1 MFKALKKIPQN
12 KLSFSLRI
20 GSLAGTYFLFKFG
33 LYFMA
38 MSGFDFAF
46 NFVLFL
52 LCLFSFRQKTL
63 NKLYK
68 SFLIIFGLLLLYHDS
83 YLPMFTPQVIY
94 EEKGFTGVFELVST
108 FITEYFD
115 FAYFGLFIIL
125 FIAIFF
131 LNDFLKITSFVM
143 LGFITVSALNIS
155 ALSVSK
161 EANSQAVQNVV
172 ADSADIPPQIG
183 TADSQ
188 SIENYLQTFLELER
202 QRIVTLP
209 SALPEQFTPFDI
221 VIVNICSMATDDI
234 EASNLL
240 KHPLFRTFDFSF
252 ETFNSVSSYSTPS
265 SLRLLRSN
273 CGQMTE
279 AKMYKERRSECE
291 LITSLEQLGYQ
302 SEVYFDHNGKYG
314 DYLKTLHDL
323 GGLKENIHDLSKLAV
338 KYNAF
343 DGSAIR
349 SDADLFTAY
358 INNVANN
365 GSVNNITF
373 MNLLSL
379 HDGNRLA
386 GEKKSQ
392 SYAPRLKL
400 LLDDLE
406 DFIENIKKS
415 KRNTLFIMVPEHGAA
430 IRGDK
435 MQIAKLREIPTD
447 KITRI
452 PVGISFLGAN
462 RTSSDNSSSDNHKTQ
477 RIKGF
482 YSYLAISE
490 IVKRSIEDNVFA
502 PNKNDDTSK
511 TDKIADVF
519 YDLPQ
524 TAFISESTN
533 AYYMNFQHQDFYKLK
548 GEHWEKYIK

>member
-1 MFKALKKIPQN
+1 MFKAIKETIRN
-12 KLSFSLRI
+12 RISFSLRI
-20 GSLAGTYFLFKFG
+20 KTLVGTYFLFKLG

-38 MSGFDFAF
+38 ICGFDFVL
-46 NFVLFL
+46 NLILFL
-52 LCLFSFRQKTL
+52 FCLFSVRQKTL
-63 NKLYK
+63 NTIYRAV
-68 SFLIIFGLLLLYHDS
+68 LIFSGLLLLYHDS

-94 EEKGFTGVFELVST
+94 DEKGILGIYELVTT
-108 FITEYFD
+108 FIADYFD
-115 FAYFGLFIIL
+115 YSYFGIFALL
-125 FIAIFF
+125 FIAVFF
-131 LNDFLKITSFVM
+131 LNDFLKISTFVVA
-143 LGFITVSALNIS
+143 GFVTVAVLNIWALN
-155 ALSVSK
+155 VSK

-183 TADSQ
+183 TTDSQ
-188 SIENYLQTFLELER
+188 SVESYLQTFLELES
-202 QRIVTLP
+202 QRIVSMP
-209 SALPEQFTPFDI
+209 SSLPENFKPFDI

-265 SLRLLRSN
+265 TLRLLRSN

-279 AKMYKERRSECE
+279 AQMYRERRSECE
-291 LITSLEQLGYQ
+291 LITAVEQLGYQ

-314 DYLKTLHDL
+314 DYLKTLHEL

-338 KYNAF
+338 KYSAF

-349 SDADLFTAY
+349 SDADLFTSY
-358 INNVANN
+358 INNVASNS
-365 GSVNNITF
+365 SVNNITF

-379 HDGNRLA
+379 HDGNRLT

-392 SYAPRLKL
+392 SYSPRLKL
-400 LLDDLE
+400 LLDNLE
-406 DFIENIKKS
+406 DFIKEIRKT

-430 IRGDK
+430 VRGDK

-452 PVGISFLGAN
+452 PVGVSFIGADRN
-462 RTSSDNSSSDNHKTQ
+462 YTEGQKKTKAHRTQ

-490 IVKRSIEDNVFA
+490 IVKRAIEDNVFSVN
-502 PNKNDDTSK
+502 NKDESR
-511 TDKIADVF
+511 TDRVADIF

-548 GEHWEKYIK
+548 GEKWEKYIK

>member
-1 MFKALKKIPQN
+1 MFKALKEIIKT

-20 GSLAGTYFLFKFG
+20 SSLVGTYFLFKFG
-33 LYFMA
+33 LYFMNL
-38 MSGFDFAF
+38 SGFDFAL
-46 NFVLFL
+46 NLVLFL
-52 LCLFSFRQKTL
+52 LCLFSIRVKPL
-63 NKLYK
+63 NKIYK
-68 SFLIIFGLLLLYHDS
+68 TILIIFGLVLIYHDS
-83 YLPMFTPQVIY
+83 YLPMLSPQVVY
-94 EEKGFTGVFELVST
+94 DEKGIAGVFELLST
-108 FITEYFD
+108 FVSDYFD
-115 FAYFGLFIIL
+115 FSYLGIFVLL
-125 FIAIFF
+125 FIAVFF
-131 LNDFLKITSFVM
+131 INDFLKVTTIVVIC
-143 LGFITVSALNIS
+143 FITVACLNIS
-155 ALSVSK
+155 ALSVAKESK
-161 EANSQAVQNVV
+161 SQSVENVV

-188 SIENYLQTFLELER
+188 GVENYLQTFLELER
-202 QRIVTLP
+202 QRIVTMP
-209 SALPEQFTPFDI
+209 STLPENFTPFDI

-252 ETFNSVSSYSTPS
+252 DTFNSVSSYSTPS

-279 AKMYKERRSECE
+279 AQMYKERRSECE
-291 LITSLEQLGYQ
+291 LITSVEQLGYQ

-323 GGLKENIHDLSKLAV
+323 GGLNENIHDLSKLAV

-349 SDADLFTAY
+349 SDSDLFKAY
-358 INNVANN
+358 VNNIARN
-365 GSVNNITF
+365 GNVNNITF

-400 LLDDLE
+400 LLDNLE
-406 DFIENIKKS
+406 DFIKDIRDSN
-415 KRNTLFIMVPEHGAA
+415 RNTLFIMVPEHGAA

-452 PVGISFLGAN
+452 PVGVSFLGAQRN
-462 RTSSDNSSSDNHKTQ
+462 AVGGGTAKAHKTQ

-502 PNKNDDTSK
+502 KNEEDSK

-524 TAFISESTN
+524 TAFIAESTN

>member
-1 MFKALKKIPQN
+1 MFKALKEIIKT

-20 GSLAGTYFLFKFG
+20 SSLVGTYFLFKFG
-33 LYFMA
+33 LYFMNL
-38 MSGFDFAF
+38 SGFDFAL
-46 NFVLFL
+46 NLVLFL
-52 LCLFSFRQKTL
+52 LCLFSIRVKSL
-63 NKLYK
+63 NKFYK
-68 SFLIIFGLLLLYHDS
+68 TILIIFGLVLLYHDS
-83 YLPMFTPQVIY
+83 YLPMLSPQVVY
-94 EEKGFTGVFELVST
+94 EEKGIAGVFELLST
-108 FITEYFD
+108 FISDYFD
-115 FAYFGLFIIL
+115 FSYLGIFIL
-125 FIAIFF
+125 VFIAVFF
-131 LNDFLKITSFVM
+131 INDFLKVTTIVVIC
-143 LGFITVSALNIS
+143 FITVACLNIS
-155 ALSVSK
+155 ALSVAKESK
-161 EANSQAVQNVV
+161 SQSVENVV

-188 SIENYLQTFLELER
+188 GVENYLQTFLELER
-202 QRIVTLP
+202 QRIVTMP
-209 SALPEQFTPFDI
+209 STLPENFTPFDI

-252 ETFNSVSSYSTPS
+252 DTFNSVSSYSTPS

-279 AKMYKERRSECE
+279 AQMYKERRSECE
-291 LITSLEQLGYQ
+291 LITSVEQLGYQ

-323 GGLKENIHDLSKLAV
+323 GGLNENIHDLSKLAV

-349 SDADLFTAY
+349 SDSDLFKAY
-358 INNVANN
+358 VNNIARN
-365 GSVNNITF
+365 GNVNNITF

-400 LLDDLE
+400 LLDNLE
-406 DFIENIKKS
+406 DFIKDIKDS
-415 KRNTLFIMVPEHGAA
+415 NRNTLFIMVPEHGAA

-452 PVGISFLGAN
+452 PVGVSFLGAERN
-462 RTSSDNSSSDNHKTQ
+462 AVGGGTSKAHKTQ

-502 PNKNDDTSK
+502 KNEEDSK

-524 TAFISESTN
+524 TAFIAESTN

>member
-1 MFKALKKIPQN
+1 MFKTVKEIIMSR
-12 KLSFSLRI
+12 LSFSLRI
-20 GSLAGTYFLFKFG
+20 SSLAGSYFLFKFA
-33 LYFMA
+33 LYFLA
-38 MSGFDFAF
+38 LSGFDFAL
-46 NFVLFL
+46 NFAFFL
-52 LCLFSFRQKTL
+52 LTLFSVRQKFL
-63 NKLYK
+63 GRLYV
-68 SFLIIFGLLLLYHDS
+68 SFLILSGLILLYHDS
-83 YLPMFTPQVIY
+83 YLPMFTPQIIY
-94 EEKGFTGVFELVST
+94 EEKGLAGVIEFIST
-108 FITEYFD
+108 FISDYFD
-115 FAYFGLFIIL
+115 YSYGFIFALLFV
-125 FIAIFF
+125 AVFF
-131 LNDFLKITSFVM
+131 LNDFLKITSFVAV
-143 LGFITVSALNIS
+143 GFITVAILDISALN
-155 ALSVSK
+155 VSR
-161 EANSQAVQNVV
+161 EADSQSVQNVV

-183 TADSQ
+183 TTDSK

-209 SALPEQFTPFDI
+209 SSLPENFTPFDI

-234 EASNLL
+234 EASKLL
-240 KHPLFRTFDFSF
+240 KHPLFRKFDFSF
-252 ETFNSVSSYSTPS
+252 DTFNSVSSYSTPS

-273 CGQMTE
+273 CGQLTE
-279 AKMYKERRSECE
+279 SQMYKERRSECE
-291 LITSLEQLGYQ
+291 LITSVEQLGYQ

-323 GGLKENIHDLSKLAV
+323 GGLKEKIYDLSKLSV

-349 SDADLFTAY
+349 RDADLFRAY
-358 INNVANN
+358 INNIADN
-365 GSVNNITF
+365 GNVNNITF

-386 GEKKSQ
+386 GENKSQ

-400 LLDDLE
+400 LLDDLK
-406 DFIENIKKS
+406 DFIDGLRKS

-452 PVGISFLGAN
+452 PVGICFIGADRSRLN
-462 RTSSDNSSSDNHKTQ
+462 DSSKEHKTQ

-490 IVKRSIEDNVFA
+490 IVKRAIEDNVFA
-502 PNKNDDTSK
+502 QNSDDKSK
-511 TDKIADVF
+511 TDKLSDIF

-548 GEHWEKYIK
+548 GEHWEKYLK

>member
-1 MFKALKKIPQN
+1 MFKALKEIIKT

-20 GSLAGTYFLFKFG
+20 SSLVGTYFLFKFG
-33 LYFMA
+33 LYFMNL
-38 MSGFDFAF
+38 SGFDFAL
-46 NFVLFL
+46 NLVLFL
-52 LCLFSFRQKTL
+52 LCLFSIRVKSL
-63 NKLYK
+63 NKIYK
-68 SFLIIFGLLLLYHDS
+68 AFLILFGLVLLYHDS
-83 YLPMFTPQVIY
+83 YLPMLSPQVVY
-94 EEKGFTGVFELVST
+94 AEKGFSGVFELLST
-108 FITEYFD
+108 FVSDYFD
-115 FAYFGLFIIL
+115 FSYLGFFVLA
-125 FIAIFF
+125 FIAVFF
-131 LNDFLKITSFVM
+131 INDFLKVTTIVVIC
-143 LGFITVSALNIS
+143 FITVACLNIS
-155 ALSVSK
+155 ALSVAKESK
-161 EANSQAVQNVV
+161 SQAVENVV

-188 SIENYLQTFLELER
+188 GVENYLQTFLELER
-202 QRIVTLP
+202 QRIVTMP
-209 SALPEQFTPFDI
+209 STLPENFTPFDI

-252 ETFNSVSSYSTPS
+252 DTFNSVSSYSTPS

-279 AKMYKERRSECE
+279 AQMYKERRSECE
-291 LITSLEQLGYQ
+291 LITSVEQLGYQ

-323 GGLKENIHDLSKLAV
+323 GGLNENIHDLSKLSV

-349 SDADLFTAY
+349 SDSDLFKAY
-358 INNVANN
+358 VNNIARN
-365 GSVNNITF
+365 GNVNNITF

-400 LLDDLE
+400 LLDNLE
-406 DFIENIKKS
+406 DFIKDIKDS
-415 KRNTLFIMVPEHGAA
+415 NRNTLFIMVPEHGAA

-452 PVGISFLGAN
+452 PVGVSFLGAN
-462 RTSSDNSSSDNHKTQ
+462 RNAVGGGTSKSHKTQ

-502 PNKNDDTSK
+502 KNEEDSK
-511 TDKIADVF
+511 TDKVADVF

-524 TAFISESTN
+524 TAFIAESTN

>member
-1 MFKALKKIPQN
+1 MFKALKEIIKT

-20 GSLAGTYFLFKFG
+20 SSLVGTYFLFKFG
-33 LYFMA
+33 LYFMNL
-38 MSGFDFAF
+38 SGLDFAL
-46 NFVLFL
+46 NLVLFL
-52 LCLFSFRQKTL
+52 LCLFSIRVKSL

-68 SFLIIFGLLLLYHDS
+68 TILIIFGLVLLYHDS
-83 YLPMFTPQVIY
+83 YLPMLSPQVVY
-94 EEKGFTGVFELVST
+94 EEKGISGVFELLST
-108 FITEYFD
+108 FVSDYFD
-115 FAYFGLFIIL
+115 FSYLGIFVLL
-125 FIAIFF
+125 FIAVFF
-131 LNDFLKITSFVM
+131 INDFLKVTTIVVIC
-143 LGFITVSALNIS
+143 FITVACLNIS
-155 ALSVSK
+155 ALSVAKESK
-161 EANSQAVQNVV
+161 SQSVENVV

-188 SIENYLQTFLELER
+188 GVENYLQTFLELER
-202 QRIVTLP
+202 QRIVTMP
-209 SALPEQFTPFDI
+209 STLPENFTPFDI
-221 VIVNICSMATDDI
+221 VIANICSMATDDI

-252 ETFNSVSSYSTPS
+252 DTFNSVSSYSTPS

-279 AKMYKERRSECE
+279 AQMYKERRSECE
-291 LITSLEQLGYQ
+291 LITSVEQLGYQ

-323 GGLKENIHDLSKLAV
+323 GGLNENIHDLSKLAV

-349 SDADLFTAY
+349 SDSDLFKAY
-358 INNVANN
+358 VNNIARN
-365 GSVNNITF
+365 GNVNNITF

-400 LLDDLE
+400 LLDNLE
-406 DFIENIKKS
+406 DFIKDIKDS
-415 KRNTLFIMVPEHGAA
+415 NRNTLFIMVPEHGAA

-452 PVGISFLGAN
+452 PVGVSFLGA
-462 RTSSDNSSSDNHKTQ
+462 Q
-477 RIKGF
+477 RNAVGGVLLRLTRHRGSKASI
-482 YSYLAISE
+482 AI
-490 IVKRSIEDNVFA
+490 
-502 PNKNDDTSK
+502 
-511 TDKIADVF
+511 
-519 YDLPQ
+519 
-524 TAFISESTN
+524 
-533 AYYMNFQHQDFYKLK
+533 
-548 GEHWEKYIK
+548 

>member
-1 MFKALKKIPQN
+1 MFKALKEIIKT

-20 GSLAGTYFLFKFG
+20 SSLVGTYFLFKFG
-33 LYFMA
+33 LYFMNL
-38 MSGFDFAF
+38 SGFDFAL
-46 NFVLFL
+46 NLVLFL
-52 LCLFSFRQKTL
+52 LCLFSIRVKTL
-63 NKLYK
+63 NKIYK
-68 SFLIIFGLLLLYHDS
+68 TILIIFGLVLIYHDS
-83 YLPMFTPQVIY
+83 YLPMLSPQVVY
-94 EEKGFTGVFELVST
+94 DEKGIAGVFELLST
-108 FITEYFD
+108 FVSDYFD
-115 FAYFGLFIIL
+115 FSYLGIFVLL
-125 FIAIFF
+125 FIAVFF
-131 LNDFLKITSFVM
+131 INDFLKVTTIVVIC
-143 LGFITVSALNIS
+143 FITVACLNIS
-155 ALSVSK
+155 ALSVAKESK
-161 EANSQAVQNVV
+161 SQSVENVV

-188 SIENYLQTFLELER
+188 GVENYLQTFLELER
-202 QRIVTLP
+202 QRIVTMP
-209 SALPEQFTPFDI
+209 STLPENFTPFDI

-252 ETFNSVSSYSTPS
+252 DTFNSVSSYSTPS

-279 AKMYKERRSECE
+279 AQMYKERRSECE
-291 LITSLEQLGYQ
+291 LITSVEQLGYQ

-323 GGLKENIHDLSKLAV
+323 GGLNENIHDLSKLAV

-349 SDADLFTAY
+349 SDSDLFKAY
-358 INNVANN
+358 VNNIARN
-365 GSVNNITF
+365 GNVNNITF

-400 LLDDLE
+400 LLDNLE
-406 DFIENIKKS
+406 DFIKDIRDSN
-415 KRNTLFIMVPEHGAA
+415 RNTLFIMVPEHGAA

-452 PVGISFLGAN
+452 PVGVSFLGAQRN
-462 RTSSDNSSSDNHKTQ
+462 AVGGGTAKAHKTQ

-502 PNKNDDTSK
+502 KNEEDSK

-524 TAFISESTN
+524 TAFIAESTN

>member
-1 MFKALKKIPQN
+1 MFKALKEIIKT

-20 GSLAGTYFLFKFG
+20 SSLVGTYFLFKFG
-33 LYFMA
+33 LYFMNL
-38 MSGFDFAF
+38 SGFDFAL
-46 NFVLFL
+46 NLVLFL
-52 LCLFSFRQKTL
+52 LCLFSIRVKSL
-63 NKLYK
+63 NKIYK
-68 SFLIIFGLLLLYHDS
+68 TFLIIFGLVLLYHDS
-83 YLPMFTPQVIY
+83 YLPMLSPQVVY
-94 EEKGFTGVFELVST
+94 EEKGIAGVFELLST
-108 FITEYFD
+108 FVSDYFD
-115 FAYFGLFIIL
+115 FSYLGIFIL
-125 FIAIFF
+125 VFIAVFF
-131 LNDFLKITSFVM
+131 INDFLKVTTIVVIC
-143 LGFITVSALNIS
+143 FITVACLNIS
-155 ALSVSK
+155 ALSVAKESK
-161 EANSQAVQNVV
+161 SQSVENVV

-188 SIENYLQTFLELER
+188 GVENYLQTFLELER
-202 QRIVTLP
+202 QRIVTMP
-209 SALPEQFTPFDI
+209 STLPENFTPFDI

-252 ETFNSVSSYSTPS
+252 DTFNSVSSYSTPS

-279 AKMYKERRSECE
+279 AQMYKERRSECE
-291 LITSLEQLGYQ
+291 LITSVEQLGYQ

-323 GGLKENIHDLSKLAV
+323 GGLNENIHDLSKLAV

-349 SDADLFTAY
+349 SDSDLFKAY
-358 INNVANN
+358 VNNIARN
-365 GSVNNITF
+365 GNVNNITF

-400 LLDDLE
+400 LLDNLE
-406 DFIENIKKS
+406 DFIKDIKDS
-415 KRNTLFIMVPEHGAA
+415 NRNTLFIMVPEHGAA

-452 PVGISFLGAN
+452 PVGVSFLGAERN
-462 RTSSDNSSSDNHKTQ
+462 AVGGGTSKAHKTQ

-502 PNKNDDTSK
+502 KNEEDSK

-524 TAFISESTN
+524 TAFIAESTN

>member
-1 MFKALKKIPQN
+1 MFKAIKETIRN
-12 KLSFSLRI
+12 RISFSLRI
-20 GSLAGTYFLFKFG
+20 KTLVGTYFLFKLG

-38 MSGFDFAF
+38 ICGFDFVL
-46 NFVLFL
+46 NLILFL
-52 LCLFSFRQKTL
+52 FCLFSVKQKTL
-63 NKLYK
+63 NTIY
-68 SFLIIFGLLLLYHDS
+68 SAVLIISGLLLLYHDS

-94 EEKGFTGVFELVST
+94 DEKGFLGIYELVTT
-108 FITEYFD
+108 FIADYFD
-115 FAYFGLFIIL
+115 YSYFGIFALL
-125 FIAIFF
+125 FIAVFF
-131 LNDFLKITSFVM
+131 LNDFLKITSFVVV
-143 LGFITVSALNIS
+143 GFVTVAVLNIWALN
-155 ALSVSK
+155 VSK

-188 SIENYLQTFLELER
+188 SVENYLQTFLELES
-202 QRIVTLP
+202 QRIVSMP
-209 SALPEQFTPFDI
+209 SSLPENFKPFDI

-265 SLRLLRSN
+265 TLRLLRSN

-279 AKMYKERRSECE
+279 AQMYRERRSECE
-291 LITSLEQLGYQ
+291 LITAVEQLGYQ

-314 DYLKTLHDL
+314 DYLKTLHEL
-323 GGLKENIHDLSKLAV
+323 GGLKESIHDLSKLSV
-338 KYNAF
+338 KYSAF

-349 SDADLFTAY
+349 SDSDLFTSY

-365 GSVNNITF
+365 SSVNNITF

-400 LLDDLE
+400 LLDNLE
-406 DFIENIKKS
+406 DFIKEIRKT
-415 KRNTLFIMVPEHGAA
+415 KRNTLFIMIPEHGAA

-452 PVGISFLGAN
+452 PVGISFIGADRN
-462 RTSSDNSSSDNHKTQ
+462 YADGQEKSKAHRTQ

-490 IVKRSIEDNVFA
+490 IVKRAIEDNVFSVN
-502 PNKNDDTSK
+502 NKDESR
-511 TDKIADVF
+511 TDRVADIF

-548 GEHWEKYIK
+548 GEKWEKYIK

>member
-1 MFKALKKIPQN
+1 MFKALKEIIKT

-20 GSLAGTYFLFKFG
+20 SSLVGTYFLFKFG
-33 LYFMA
+33 LYFMNL
-38 MSGFDFAF
+38 SGFDFAL
-46 NFVLFL
+46 NLVLFL
-52 LCLFSFRQKTL
+52 LCLFSIRVKSL
-63 NKLYK
+63 NKIYK
-68 SFLIIFGLLLLYHDS
+68 TFLIIFGLVLLYHDS
-83 YLPMFTPQVIY
+83 YLPMLSPQVVY
-94 EEKGFTGVFELVST
+94 EEKGIAGVFELLST
-108 FITEYFD
+108 FVSDYFD
-115 FAYFGLFIIL
+115 FSYLGIFIL
-125 FIAIFF
+125 VFIAVFF
-131 LNDFLKITSFVM
+131 INDFLKVTTIVVIC
-143 LGFITVSALNIS
+143 FITVACLNIS
-155 ALSVSK
+155 ALSVAKESK
-161 EANSQAVQNVV
+161 SQSVENVV

-188 SIENYLQTFLELER
+188 GVENYLQTFLELER
-202 QRIVTLP
+202 QRIVTMP
-209 SALPEQFTPFDI
+209 STLPENFTPFDI

-252 ETFNSVSSYSTPS
+252 DTFNSVSSYSTPS

-279 AKMYKERRSECE
+279 AQMYKERRSECE
-291 LITSLEQLGYQ
+291 LITSVEQLGYQ

-323 GGLKENIHDLSKLAV
+323 GGLNENIHDLSKLAV

-349 SDADLFTAY
+349 SDSDLFKAY
-358 INNVANN
+358 VNNIARN
-365 GSVNNITF
+365 GNVNNITF

-400 LLDDLE
+400 LLDNLE
-406 DFIENIKKS
+406 DFIKDIKDS
-415 KRNTLFIMVPEHGAA
+415 NRNTLFIMVPEHGAA

-452 PVGISFLGAN
+452 PVGVSFLGAQRN
-462 RTSSDNSSSDNHKTQ
+462 AVGGGTAKAHKTQ

-502 PNKNDDTSK
+502 KNEEDSK

-524 TAFISESTN
+524 TAFIAESTN

>member
-1 MFKALKKIPQN
+1 MFKALKEIIKT

-20 GSLAGTYFLFKFG
+20 SSLVGTYFLFEFG
-33 LYFMA
+33 LYFMNL
-38 MSGFDFAF
+38 SGFDFAL
-46 NFVLFL
+46 NLVLFL
-52 LCLFSFRQKTL
+52 LCLFSIRVKSL
-63 NKLYK
+63 NKIYK
-68 SFLIIFGLLLLYHDS
+68 TFLIIFGLVLLYHDS
-83 YLPMFTPQVIY
+83 YLPMLSPQVVY
-94 EEKGFTGVFELVST
+94 EEKGIAGVFELLST
-108 FITEYFD
+108 FVSDYFD
-115 FAYFGLFIIL
+115 FSYLGIFIL
-125 FIAIFF
+125 VFIAVFF
-131 LNDFLKITSFVM
+131 INDFLKVTTIVVIC
-143 LGFITVSALNIS
+143 FITVACLNIS
-155 ALSVSK
+155 ALSVAKESK
-161 EANSQAVQNVV
+161 SQSVENVV

-188 SIENYLQTFLELER
+188 GVENYLQTFLELER
-202 QRIVTLP
+202 QRIVTMP
-209 SALPEQFTPFDI
+209 STLPENFTPFDI

-252 ETFNSVSSYSTPS
+252 DTFNSVSSYSTPS

-279 AKMYKERRSECE
+279 AQMYKERRSECE
-291 LITSLEQLGYQ
+291 LITSVEQLGYQ

-323 GGLKENIHDLSKLAV
+323 GGLNENIHDLSKLAV

-349 SDADLFTAY
+349 SDSDLFKAY
-358 INNVANN
+358 VNNIARN
-365 GSVNNITF
+365 GNVNNITF

-400 LLDDLE
+400 LLDNLE
-406 DFIENIKKS
+406 DFIKDIKDS
-415 KRNTLFIMVPEHGAA
+415 NRNTLFIMVPEHGAA

-452 PVGISFLGAN
+452 PVGVSFLGAERN
-462 RTSSDNSSSDNHKTQ
+462 AVGGGTSKAHKTQ

-502 PNKNDDTSK
+502 KNEEDSK

-524 TAFISESTN
+524 TAFIAESTN

>member
-1 MFKALKKIPQN
+1 MFKALKEIIKT

-20 GSLAGTYFLFKFG
+20 SSLVGTYFLFKFG
-33 LYFMA
+33 LYFMNL
-38 MSGFDFAF
+38 SGFDFAL
-46 NFVLFL
+46 NLVLFL
-52 LCLFSFRQKTL
+52 LCLFSIRVKSL
-63 NKLYK
+63 NKIYK
-68 SFLIIFGLLLLYHDS
+68 TFLIIFGLVLLYHDS
-83 YLPMFTPQVIY
+83 YLPMLSPQVVY
-94 EEKGFTGVFELVST
+94 EEKGIAGVFELLST
-108 FITEYFD
+108 FISDYFD
-115 FAYFGLFIIL
+115 FSYLGIFIL
-125 FIAIFF
+125 VFIAVFF
-131 LNDFLKITSFVM
+131 INDFLKVTTIVVIC
-143 LGFITVSALNIS
+143 FITVACLNIS
-155 ALSVSK
+155 ALSVAKESK
-161 EANSQAVQNVV
+161 SQSVENVV

-188 SIENYLQTFLELER
+188 GVENYLQTFLELER
-202 QRIVTLP
+202 QRIVTMP
-209 SALPEQFTPFDI
+209 STLPENFTPFDI

-252 ETFNSVSSYSTPS
+252 DTFNSVSSYSTPS

-279 AKMYKERRSECE
+279 AQMYKERRSECE
-291 LITSLEQLGYQ
+291 LITSVEQLGYQ

-323 GGLKENIHDLSKLAV
+323 GGLNENIHDLSKLAV

-349 SDADLFTAY
+349 SDSDLFKAY
-358 INNVANN
+358 VNNIARN
-365 GSVNNITF
+365 GNVNNITF

-400 LLDDLE
+400 LLDNLE
-406 DFIENIKKS
+406 DFIKDIKDS
-415 KRNTLFIMVPEHGAA
+415 NRNTLFIMVPEHGAA

-452 PVGISFLGAN
+452 PVGVSFLGAERN
-462 RTSSDNSSSDNHKTQ
+462 AVGGGTSKAHKTQ

-502 PNKNDDTSK
+502 KNEEDSK

-524 TAFISESTN
+524 TAFIAESTN

>member
-1 MFKALKKIPQN
+1 MFKALKEIIKT

-20 GSLAGTYFLFKFG
+20 SSLVGTYFLFKFG
-33 LYFMA
+33 LYFMNL
-38 MSGFDFAF
+38 SGLDFAL
-46 NFVLFL
+46 NLVLFL
-52 LCLFSFRQKTL
+52 LCLFSIRVKSL
-63 NKLYK
+63 NKIYK
-68 SFLIIFGLLLLYHDS
+68 TILIIFGLVLLYHDS
-83 YLPMFTPQVIY
+83 YLPMLSPQVVY
-94 EEKGFTGVFELVST
+94 EEKGIAGVFELLST
-108 FITEYFD
+108 FVSDYFD
-115 FAYFGLFIIL
+115 FSYLGIFVLL
-125 FIAIFF
+125 FIAVFF
-131 LNDFLKITSFVM
+131 INDFLKVTTIVVIC
-143 LGFITVSALNIS
+143 FITVACLNIS
-155 ALSVSK
+155 ALSVAKESK
-161 EANSQAVQNVV
+161 SQSVENVV

-188 SIENYLQTFLELER
+188 GVENYLQTFLELER
-202 QRIVTLP
+202 QRIVTMP
-209 SALPEQFTPFDI
+209 STLPENFTPFDI

-252 ETFNSVSSYSTPS
+252 DTFNSVSSYSTPS

-279 AKMYKERRSECE
+279 AQMYKERRSECE
-291 LITSLEQLGYQ
+291 LITSVEQLGYQ

-323 GGLKENIHDLSKLAV
+323 GGLNENIHDLSKLAV

-349 SDADLFTAY
+349 SDSYLFKAY
-358 INNVANN
+358 VNNIARN
-365 GSVNNITF
+365 GNVNNITF

-400 LLDDLE
+400 LLDNLE
-406 DFIENIKKS
+406 DFIKDIKDS
-415 KRNTLFIMVPEHGAA
+415 NRNTLFIMVPEHGAA

-452 PVGISFLGAN
+452 PVGVSFLGAQRN
-462 RTSSDNSSSDNHKTQ
+462 AVGGGTAKAHKTQ

-502 PNKNDDTSK
+502 NNEEDSK

-524 TAFISESTN
+524 TAFIAESTN

>member
-1 MFKALKKIPQN
+1 MFKAIKETIRN
-12 KLSFSLRI
+12 RISFSLRI
-20 GSLAGTYFLFKFG
+20 KTLVGTYFLFKLG

-38 MSGFDFAF
+38 ICGFDFVL
-46 NFVLFL
+46 NLILFL
-52 LCLFSFRQKTL
+52 FCLFSVRQKTL
-63 NKLYK
+63 NTIYRAV
-68 SFLIIFGLLLLYHDS
+68 LIFSGLLLLYHDS

-94 EEKGFTGVFELVST
+94 DEKGILGIYELVTT
-108 FITEYFD
+108 FIADYFD
-115 FAYFGLFIIL
+115 YSYFGIFALL
-125 FIAIFF
+125 FIAVFF
-131 LNDFLKITSFVM
+131 LNDFLKISTFVVA
-143 LGFITVSALNIS
+143 GFVTVAVLNIWT
-155 ALSVSK
+155 LNVSK

-183 TADSQ
+183 ATDSQ
-188 SIENYLQTFLELER
+188 SVESYLQTFLELES
-202 QRIVTLP
+202 QRIVSMP
-209 SALPEQFTPFDI
+209 SSLPENFKPFDI

-265 SLRLLRSN
+265 TLRLLRSN

-279 AKMYKERRSECE
+279 AQMYRERRSECE
-291 LITSLEQLGYQ
+291 LITAVEQLGYQ

-314 DYLKTLHDL
+314 DYLKTLHEL

-338 KYNAF
+338 KYSAF

-349 SDADLFTAY
+349 SDADLFTSY
-358 INNVANN
+358 INNVASNS
-365 GSVNNITF
+365 SVNNITF

-392 SYAPRLKL
+392 SYSPRLKL
-400 LLDDLE
+400 LLDNLE
-406 DFIENIKKS
+406 DFIKEIRKT

-430 IRGDK
+430 VRGDK

-452 PVGISFLGAN
+452 PVGVSFIGADRN
-462 RTSSDNSSSDNHKTQ
+462 YTEGQKKTKAHRTQK
-477 RIKGF
+477 IKGF

-490 IVKRSIEDNVFA
+490 IIKRAIEDNVFA
-502 PNKNDDTSK
+502 VNNKDDSR
-511 TDKIADVF
+511 TDMVADIF

-548 GEHWEKYIK
+548 GEKWEKYIK

>member
-1 MFKALKKIPQN
+1 MFKAIKETIRN
-12 KLSFSLRI
+12 RISFSLRI
-20 GSLAGTYFLFKFG
+20 KTLVGTYFLFKLG

-38 MSGFDFAF
+38 ICGFDFVL
-46 NFVLFL
+46 NLILFL
-52 LCLFSFRQKTL
+52 FCLFSVKQKTL
-63 NKLYK
+63 NTIY
-68 SFLIIFGLLLLYHDS
+68 SAVLIISGLLLLYHDS

-94 EEKGFTGVFELVST
+94 DEKGILGIYELVTT
-108 FITEYFD
+108 FIADYFD
-115 FAYFGLFIIL
+115 YSYFGIFALL
-125 FIAIFF
+125 FIAVFF
-131 LNDFLKITSFVM
+131 LNDFLKITSFVVV
-143 LGFITVSALNIS
+143 GFVTVAVLNIWALN
-155 ALSVSK
+155 VSK

-188 SIENYLQTFLELER
+188 SVENYLQTFLELES
-202 QRIVTLP
+202 QRIVSMP
-209 SALPEQFTPFDI
+209 SSLPENFKPFDI

-265 SLRLLRSN
+265 TLRLLRSN

-279 AKMYKERRSECE
+279 AQMYRERRSECE
-291 LITSLEQLGYQ
+291 LITAVEQLGYQ

-314 DYLKTLHDL
+314 DYLKTLHEL
-323 GGLKENIHDLSKLAV
+323 GGLKESIHDLSKLSV
-338 KYNAF
+338 KYSAF

-349 SDADLFTAY
+349 SDSDLFTSY

-365 GSVNNITF
+365 SSVNNITF

-400 LLDDLE
+400 LLDNLE
-406 DFIENIKKS
+406 DFIKEIRKT
-415 KRNTLFIMVPEHGAA
+415 KRNTLFIMIPEHGAA

-452 PVGISFLGAN
+452 PVGISFIGADRN
-462 RTSSDNSSSDNHKTQ
+462 YADGQENQRRHRTQ

-490 IVKRSIEDNVFA
+490 IVKRAIEDNVFSVN
-502 PNKNDDTSK
+502 NKDESR
-511 TDKIADVF
+511 TDRVADIF

-548 GEHWEKYIK
+548 GEKWEKYIK

>member
-94 EEKGFTGVFELVST
+94 EEKGFTGVFELIST

-115 FAYFGLFIIL
+115 FSYFGLFIIL

-143 LGFITVSALNIS
+143 VGFITVSALNIS

-279 AKMYKERRSECE
+279 SQMYKERRSECE

-452 PVGISFLGAN
+452 PVGVSFLGA
-462 RTSSDNSSSDNHKTQ
+462 Q
-477 RIKGF
+477 RNAVGGG
-482 YSYLAISE
+482 YS
-490 IVKRSIEDNVFA
+490 
-502 PNKNDDTSK
+502 
-511 TDKIADVF
+511 
-519 YDLPQ
+519 
-524 TAFISESTN
+524 
-533 AYYMNFQHQDFYKLK
+533 
-548 GEHWEKYIK
+548 

>member
-63 NKLYK
+63 NKFYK

-83 YLPMFTPQVIY
+83 YLPMFTPQVVY
-94 EEKGFTGVFELVST
+94 EEKGFSGISELIST

-115 FAYFGLFIIL
+115 FSYFGLFLIL

-143 LGFITVSALNIS
+143 VGFITVSVLNIS

-279 AKMYKERRSECE
+279 AQMYKERRSECE

-302 SEVYFDHNGKYG
+302 SDVYFDHNGKYG

-323 GGLKENIHDLSKLAV
+323 GGLKDNIHDLSKLAV

-343 DGSAIR
+343 DGSGIR

-400 LLDDLE
+400 
-406 DFIENIKKS
+406 KS
-415 KRNTLFIMVPEHGAA
+415 KVLNKGCFKRLDASISSVAMEHGAA

-452 PVGISFLGAN
+452 PVGVSFLSAQRNAVGGGIAKA
-462 RTSSDNSSSDNHKTQ
+462 HKTK

-502 PNKNDDTSK
+502 NNEEESK
-511 TDKIADVF
+511 TDKIEDIF

-524 TAFISESTN
+524 TAFIAESTN